1 MKRIG
6 ILTSGGDAPGM
17 NAAIRAVTKTAIHHG
32 LEVFGIRYGFA
43 GLVAGDFVPLTTENV
58 DHKISEGGTFLY
70 SARFPEFAQ
79 EEVQQKGV
87 EQLKKHGIDA
97 VIVIGGDGSY
107 HGALALTR
115 HGVNSVG
122 LPGTIDNDI
131 PYTDYTI
138 GFDSACRTAMDAID
152 KIRDTSTSHERC
164 SIVEVMGRG
173 AGYIALWCGV
183 ATGAE
188 DILIPESFDGNL
200 PKVEQQIIEHLLRN
214 RARGKTHHLVVNA
227 EGVGHSYSMAKRI
240 ESATG
245 IETRAT
251 ILGHMQRGGSPTA
264 KDRMYASMMGAYAV
278 DLLCAGKTNRVV
290 GYQNG
295 KFMDMDIQE
304 GLSMTK
310 HIDDYQ
316 LQIAH
321 LLGK

>member
-58 DHKISEGGTFLY
+58 DHKINEGGTFLY

-152 KIRDTSTSHERC
+152 KIRDTASSHHRVF
-164 SIVEVMGRG
+164 IVNVMGRECG
-173 AGYIALWCGV
+173 DIAMRVGV
-183 ATGAE
+183 ASGA
-188 DILIPESFDGNL
+188 DAIVIPEHPYDIKEIAETLKRGFADG
-200 PKVEQQIIEHLLRN
+200 KDHGIIVL
-214 RARGKTHHLVVNA
+214 A
-227 EGVGHSYSMAKRI
+227 EGVMAADKFKD
-240 ESATG
+240 ELLKYGDFDA
-245 IETRAT
+245 RANV
-251 ILGHMQRGGSPTA
+251 LAHMQRGGSPTVT
-264 KDRMYASMMGAYAV
+264 DRVNATKMGNYAV
-278 DLLCAGKTNRVV
+278 KLLLDGKGGLAVGIENSKLETHDILDLFDGKHQ
-290 GYQNG
+290 GDYAL
-295 KFMDMDIQE
+295 MDVNE
-304 GLSMTK
+304 EMTK
-310 HIDDYQ
+310 Y
-316 LQIAH
+316 
-321 LLGK
+321 

>member
-152 KIRDTSTSHERC
+152 KIRDTASSHHRVF
-164 SIVEVMGRG
+164 IVNVMGRG
-173 AGYIALWCGV
+173 CGDIAMRVGL
-183 ATGAE
+183 ASGA
-188 DILIPESFDGNL
+188 DAIVIPERPYDVKEIAETITRGFADG
-200 PKVEQQIIEHLLRN
+200 KDHGIIVL
-214 RARGKTHHLVVNA
+214 A
-227 EGVGHSYSMAKRI
+227 EGVMTADKFKDELLKYGDFDARANEAVMKLIPYCKPNLMSSVSFSVIPGRRI
-240 ESATG
+240 ST
-245 IETRAT
+245 
-251 ILGHMQRGGSPTA
+251 P
-264 KDRMYASMMGAYAV
+264 GALTPFFEPITPV
-278 DLLCAGKTNRVV
+278 
-290 GYQNG
+290 
-295 KFMDMDIQE
+295 F
-304 GLSMTK
+304 
-310 HIDDYQ
+310 
-316 LQIAH
+316 
-321 LLGK
+321 